1 VKSGSNLERAILE
14 DQFVV
19 TAEIGPPV
27 GADIEFI
34 RRKMELLRGNVHAAN
49 ITDCQTA
56 VVRMSSMAASILL
69 HQCGVEPVMQMTCRD
84 RNRIAIQADILGAV
98 AMGVRNCLCI
108 SGDHPRLGQSRRF
121 KGHPMAK
128 NVYDL
133 DSIQLCDMLRTMRD
147 EGELSGGDQI
157 DGPLPLLV
165 GAAWTPLSEPL
176 EWRAVRLAKKIQAGA
191 DFIQTQGVYD
201 VDGFAGAMARAR
213 EQGLHE
219 KTAILPGVIVPRS
232 RAMLRYMD
240 NYVAGVYV
248 PEGLIERFPVI
259 RKEMGQAEKAR
270 LREESERIGRGVAI
284 ELIDRLRDI
293 EGVRGVHIY
302 AIEWEEVVGEIVRE
316 AGICPG
322 GRDTR
327 DRIS

>member
-1 VKSGSNLERAILE
+1 MRSGSNLERAIRDGE
-14 DQFVV
+14 FIV

-108 SGDHPRLGQSRRF
+108 SGDHPKLGRSRRF
-121 KGHPMAK
+121 KGHAMAK
-128 NVYDL
+128 NVYDV
-133 DSIQLCDMLRTMRD
+133 DSIQLCAMLRAMRD
-147 EGELSGGDQI
+147 EGKLSGGDEI
-157 DGPLPLLV
+157 DGPLPLMV

-176 EWRAVRLAKKIQAGA
+176 EWRTVRLAKKVEAGA
-191 DFIQTQGVYD
+191 DFIQTQGIYD
-201 VDGFAGAMARAR
+201 AERFAEAMERAR
-213 EQGLHE
+213 NRGLHQR
-219 KTAILPGVIVPRS
+219 TAILAGIIVPRS

-240 NYVAGVYV
+240 SYVAGVDV
-248 PEGLIERFPVI
+248 PEKLIQRFPVI
-259 RKEMGQAEKAR
+259 KRDMPEQEKAA
-270 LREESERIGRGVAI
+270 LRRESERTGRSVAV
-284 ELIDRLRDI
+284 ELIRDLRDI
-293 EGVRGVHIY
+293 QGVQGVHIY
-302 AIEWEEVVGEIVRE
+302 AIEWEEVVGQIVRE
-316 AGICPG
+316 AGIQPG
-322 GRDTR
+322 AAATGGA
-327 DRIS
+327 